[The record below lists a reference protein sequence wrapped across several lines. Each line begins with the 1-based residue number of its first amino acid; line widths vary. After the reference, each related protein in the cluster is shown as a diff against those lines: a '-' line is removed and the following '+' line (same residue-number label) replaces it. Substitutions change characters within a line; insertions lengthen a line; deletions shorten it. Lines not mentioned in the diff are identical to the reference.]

1 MVKSIEEF
9 AAAKVNLDLLVT
21 GKREDGYHLLDSLVV
36 FTEFGDHIRVSEAEE
51 LSLEV
56 SGPYKSAVPL
66 DGSNLVLKAAKALQA
81 KLHIKTGAKIHL
93 EKNIPAAAGVGG
105 GSADAAAT
113 LKALLRLWDIQMP
126 LEELSELGLT
136 LGADIPVCLLS
147 QSAIMRGVG
156 EDIRKIVPL
165 PPLYMLLVNPGV
177 SLSTP
182 DVFKARVPEF
192 SAIAD
197 RSSLMDKTQSR
208 QDFLNLCLAQK
219 NDLTEAANCLA
230 PVVAEVLNVIEK
242 QPDCL
247 LARMSGSG
255 ATCFGLFADIEAAD
269 MAKNAVLRYNTDWWA
284 EAALI
289 KM

>member
-51 LSLEV
+51 LSLDV
-56 SGPYKSAVPL
+56 SGPYKAAVPL
-66 DGSNLVLKAAKALQA
+66 DGSNLVLKAAKALQT
-81 KLHIKTGAKIHL
+81 KLNIKTGAKIHL

-113 LKALLRLWDIQMP
+113 LKALMRLWDIKMP
-126 LEELSELGLT
+126 VEELSELGLT

-156 EDIRKIVPL
+156 EDIRKIAPL

-182 DVFKARVPEF
+182 DVFKARAAEL
-192 SAIAD
+192 SDIAD
-197 RSSLMDKTQSR
+197 RSALMDKTLSR

-219 NDLTEAANCLA
+219 NDLTEAAANLA
-230 PVVAEVLNVIEK
+230 PVVTEVLNVIEK
-242 QPDCL
+242 QSDCL
-247 LARMSGSG
+247 MVRMSGSG

-284 EAALI
+284 EAAPI